1 MKVPEPRR
9 LKSGTWFIQL
19 RLGGESIPVS
29 ALTRSDCIKQ
39 AQLIKAQHRAD
50 AHETKYKTDKT
61 ARDLMSD
68 YIDSIRKTAS
78 PSTIRGYATI
88 RDHRFASIADKP
100 VSKIKNWQRVIDVE
114 ADLTSAKTLKNAW
127 SFLRTS
133 MRYAGMTPPDVRLP
147 QLVPADPSWLEPDEV
162 LRFVDLVHGKSF
174 EVAALLALH
183 GLRRSEILA
192 MTFGKIDLSAN
203 TISVHGA
210 AVMSED
216 NVLVHKPTNKNA
228 SSRRVVPIMIPALV
242 DAIRRTAPHQP
253 DGLVYPFHA
262 NTLRIQ
268 INQLCR
274 DNDLPQVGVHGL
286 RHSFASLAFYLGLQ
300 EQETMELGGWA
311 DYQTMH
317 KIYTHLAAAARLK
330 SQNKMA
336 AFFGANANQDAN
348 KNKNA

>member
-1 MKVPEPRR
+1 MKVPEPRK

-88 RDHRFASIADKP
+88 RDHRFSSIANKP
-100 VSKIKNWQRVIDVE
+100 VDKIKNWQRVIDTE
-114 ADLTSAKTLKNAW
+114 ADLASAKTLKNAW
-127 SFLRTS
+127 SFLQTS
-133 MRYAGMTPPDVRLP
+133 MRHAGMTPPDVRLP
-147 QLVPADPSWLEPDEV
+147 QLVPPDPLWLEPDEV
-162 LRFVDLVHGKSF
+162 LRFVELVHGKPF
-174 EVAALLALH
+174 EIAALLALH

-192 MTFGKIDLSAN
+192 ITYGKVDLTAN
-203 TISVHGA
+203 TITVHGA
-210 AVMSED
+210 AVMGED
-216 NVLVHKPTNKNA
+216 NVLVHKQTNKNA
-228 SSRRVVPIMIPALV
+228 SSHRVVPIMIPALAS
-242 DAIRRTAPHQP
+242 AIRSAPPHQP
-253 DGLVYPFHA
+253 DDLIYTFHA

-268 INQLCR
+268 INQLCL
-274 DNDLPQVGVHGL
+274 NNGLPQVGVHGL
-286 RHSFASLAFYLGLQ
+286 RHSFASLAFYLGLP

-311 DYQTMH
+311 DYHTMH
-317 KIYTHLAAAARLK
+317 NIYTHLAAAARLK

-336 AFFGANANQDAN
+336 AFFKANANQDAN
-348 KNKNA
+348 